1 MDGILEELLRLE
13 DAKHHAL
20 IHCDS
25 VAYDDCVRAQSTLV
39 DDPRIASGARAS
51 ADKLLAFSKLARINT
66 SLYLNLLST
75 APGTASP
82 GGGYT
87 VSGRIAETPVTRRVL
102 AEV

>member
-20 IHCDS
+20 IQCDS
-25 VAYDDCVRAQSTLV
+25 AAYDECVRAQSTLV
-39 DDPRIASGARAS
+39 DDPRISSEARAS
-51 ADKLLAFSKLARINT
+51 ADKLLEFSKLARINI
-66 SLYLNLLST
+66 SLYLNLIST
-75 APGTASP
+75 SPGFASR

-87 VSGRIAETPVTRRVL
+87 VTGRIAETPVTRRVL